1 MCNFAPENMKL
12 QTSLPAVSFDAAG
25 LAAWATG
32 LCEKYQGLVVTEEQ
46 VPQIKQEM
54 AELNKAKNQID
65 IARKETVKRLSAPL
79 KEFEAEVRKVVTIF
93 DNTYKALA
101 QQVKAFADQDRE
113 SRRPAVEAMLA
124 EVLKE
129 YGLDDYAIAIQERWL
144 NKSTSQK
151 SIREE
156 AAAIAERELAN
167 RKANDATDK
176 LHQERAALIE
186 RVVATNNKTYR
197 LDIPVSKFITQK
209 LMDPETDSGDVCASI
224 YAEFARAVAEQKHQ
238 QEQETQAESTQPD
251 PAQAPAPAAITPPW
265 EDKPAEPTGETVTM
279 QFFMSWDMSCDE
291 DVRVL
296 LRQIKEMCL
305 SFSARRINT
314 GK

>member
-12 QTSLPAVSFDAAG
+12 ETSLPAVSFDAAG
-25 LAAWATG
+25 LAAWANG
-32 LCEKYQGLVVTEEQ
+32 LCEKYQGLVVTEEL

-79 KEFEAEVRKVVTIF
+79 KDFEAEVRKVVVIF
-93 DNTYKALA
+93 DNTYKALS
-101 QQVKAFADQDRE
+101 QQVKAIAEQDRE

-129 YGLDDYAIAIQERWL
+129 YGLDDYAIAIQDRWL

-156 AAAIAERELAN
+156 ASAIAERELAN
-167 RKANDATDK
+167 RKANDATDR

-186 RVVATNNKTYR
+186 RVVANNNKTYR
-197 LDIPVSKFITQK
+197 LDFPVSKFMTQK
-209 LMDPETDSGDVCASI
+209 LMDPETDSGEVCAAI
-224 YAEFARAVAEQKHQ
+224 YSEFHKAATLQ
-238 QEQETQAESTQPD
+238 QEATQPE
-251 PAQAPAPAAITPPW
+251 PAQAPAPADITPPW